1 MEPWAPEEDHL
12 DATTAKRRSVHIEV
26 DGTRYETPEHE
37 MTGLQIKA
45 LAHRP
50 PGNRLYRLEGDHQR
64 VEIGDDETIHLRD
77 GERFVTHPRVGK
89 AS

>member
-1 MEPWAPEEDHL
+1 MELVAPEEGNL
-12 DATTAKRRSVHIEV
+12 DATTAKRPVHIEV
-26 DGTRYETPEHE
+26 DGTRYETTEHE
-37 MTGLQIKA
+37 MNGLQIKA
-45 LAHRP
+45 LARRP

-64 VEIGDDETIHLRD
+64 VEIGDEETIHLHD

>member
-1 MEPWAPEEDHL
+1 L
-12 DATTAKRRSVHIEV
+12 DATTAKRPVHIEV
-26 DGTRYETPEHE
+26 DGTRYETTEHE
-37 MTGLQIKA
+37 MNGLQIKA
-45 LAHRP
+45 LANRP

-64 VEIGDDETIHLRD
+64 VEIGDEETIHLHD